1 MFENLQE
8 KLQRAFKTL
17 RGQATLTEE
26 NIDEALREI
35 RLALLEADVNFKVVK
50 QLIDQIRVKAV
61 GQDVLTALSPG
72 EQVIKIVRDELVEIL
87 GRDTARMKFASQPP
101 TVILMAG
108 LQGSGKTTTSGKLA
122 NWLKNGGHRPL
133 LVSVDVYRPAAR
145 EQLKVVAQA
154 VKANIYEGEVGEAT
168 PGPRDPRA
176 KEARREAINTGSDV
190 LIVDTAGRLHIDDQL
205 MDEMQLLKRLLNPQ
219 EILFV
224 ADAMTGQDAVNSA
237 DEFHKKLSLTG
248 VVLTKMDGDAR
259 GGAALSIRQVTG
271 QPIKFIGVGEKYDA
285 LEPFH
290 PDRIVS
296 RILGMGDI
304 LSLIERAESQIDKK
318 KAQEMATK
326 ALTGDGF
333 SLEDFRDQLRQVKK
347 MGSMKSLLG
356 MLPSIGPFSGLQK
369 AADNV
374 DEGQINRVEA
384 IINSM
389 TTHERNHH
397 EVINGSRR
405 KRIARGS
412 GTTVQ
417 EVNNLLRQYAQMKKM
432 FKQMGKTVA
441 PRTGLFHQLQGQPAH
456 GVAGIDFHHRLEPA
470 IALGCAIDEGVDAN
484 RPDIAGALQFRF
496 EQRKDVAIEAL
507 EAARNV
513 RRFAEQRGYVRRY
526 AAAVVGRRP
535 VGPELSLA
543 VIDQAGVA
551 AELQVARPHLQLD
564 GEIQRALQPGF
575 DDHLSAILQGT
586 GQPLLLCR
594 QHL

>member
-8 KLQRAFKTL
+8 KLQRAFKSL
-17 RGQATLTEE
+17 RGQAKLTEE

-50 QLIDQIRVKAV
+50 ELIDRIRAKAV

-72 EQVIKIVRDELVEIL
+72 EQVIKIVRDELVETL

-154 VKANIYEGEVGEAT
+154 IKANIYEGEVGEANT
-168 PGPRDPRA
+168 ATVERLV
-176 KEARREAINTGSDV
+176 KEARREAIVSGCDV
-190 LIVDTAGRLHIDDQL
+190 LIVDTAGRLHIDDEL
-205 MDEMQLLKRLLNPQ
+205 MNEMQSLKKLLNPS
-219 EILFV
+219 EILFI
-224 ADAMTGQDAVNSA
+224 ADAMTGQDAVRSA

-248 VVLTKMDGDAR
+248 VILTKMDGDAR

-304 LSLIERAESQIDKK
+304 LSLIERAEQQIDKK

-347 MGSMKSLLG
+347 MGSMKSLMG

-374 DEGQINRVEA
+374 DEKQINRVEA

-397 EVINGSRR
+397 EVINGNRR

-412 GTTVQ
+412 GTSVQ

-432 FKQMGKTVA
+432 FKQMGKPSFA
-441 PRTGLFHQLQGQPAH
+441 RRL
-456 GVAGIDFHHRLEPA
+456 AGMKL
-470 IALGCAIDEGVDAN
+470 
-484 RPDIAGALQFRF
+484 
-496 EQRKDVAIEAL
+496 
-507 EAARNV
+507 
-513 RRFAEQRGYVRRY
+513 
-526 AAAVVGRRP
+526 
-535 VGPELSLA
+535 
-543 VIDQAGVA
+543 
-551 AELQVARPHLQLD
+551 
-564 GEIQRALQPGF
+564 PGM
-575 DDHLSAILQGT
+575 
-586 GQPLLLCR
+586 
-594 QHL
+594 

>member
-8 KLQRAFKTL
+8 KLQRAFKSL
-17 RGQATLTEE
+17 RGQAKLSEE
-26 NIDEALREI
+26 NIAEALREI

-50 QLIDQIRVKAV
+50 ELIDRIQAKAV
-61 GQDVLTALSPG
+61 GQEVLTALSPG

-87 GRDTARMKFASQPP
+87 GKDTARVKFASQPP
-101 TVILMAG
+101 TVVLMAG

-122 NWLKNGGHRPL
+122 HWFKAGGHRPL

-145 EQLKVVAQA
+145 EQLKIVAQA
-154 VKANIYEGEVGEAT
+154 VKSHIYEGEVGEANT
-168 PGPRDPRA
+168 ATVKRLG
-176 KEARREAINTGSDV
+176 KEARREAVNSGCDV

-205 MDEMQLLKRLLNPQ
+205 MDEMQSLKKLLNPS

-224 ADAMTGQDAVNSA
+224 ADAMTGQDAVRSA

-318 KAQEMATK
+318 KAQEIATK
-326 ALTGDGF
+326 ALSGDGF

-347 MGSMKSLLG
+347 MGSMKSLIG

-374 DEGQINRVEA
+374 DEKQINRVEA

-389 TTHERNHH
+389 TAYERNHH

-405 KRIARGS
+405 KRISRGS

-432 FKQMGKTVA
+432 FKQMGKPSFA
-441 PRTGLFHQLQGQPAH
+441 RRL
-456 GVAGIDFHHRLEPA
+456 AGM
-470 IALGCAIDEGVDAN
+470 
-484 RPDIAGALQFRF
+484 
-496 EQRKDVAIEAL
+496 KM
-507 EAARNV
+507 
-513 RRFAEQRGYVRRY
+513 
-526 AAAVVGRRP
+526 
-535 VGPELSLA
+535 
-543 VIDQAGVA
+543 
-551 AELQVARPHLQLD
+551 
-564 GEIQRALQPGF
+564 PGM
-575 DDHLSAILQGT
+575 
-586 GQPLLLCR
+586 
-594 QHL
+594 